1 MTVQIQFIDREEEL
15 DLIGQVIRAQ
25 NTRRIIGIEADGG
38 VGKTRLLQEI
48 QHLYRNTDIG
58 CKLHLLV
65 ADDILDFDDRANYIP
80 QNVGRRIAQMLGAQA
95 FRPYL
100 RGLLDY
106 HKLEKAGVHYARLQ
120 EAEKLNNQAFVQC
133 FNQVTK
139 KQRVILLLD
148 TIEKLPSNTTY
159 LYEWIK
165 QSENAVWI
173 VVGRNKSEILK
184 WICSEQGEEFLFLE
198 LKDLSPEASRKYLQ
212 AKQRL
217 LHITLEPDLGDK
229 LLVLA
234 QGRPILID
242 LAVEWLARNIPLP
255 WLEQANVT
263 QLENLSTDE
272 KLQKRQEF
280 ECQLVLSIADM
291 RRRMDRLVLAMAYV
305 FYPFTVDMLVGL
317 LRLSQTEAE
326 ILFQKAQTYVFVKQL
341 PDGRITLHDE
351 MRRMVET
358 YVWTKVDPSSRRKQR
373 YSLFAIKYLEQQEQ
387 SLKEQIERL
396 KTTQDSQALQ
406 VQEEEIE
413 LANSIHRQTLER
425 ELGVVQESLLYHTL
439 FIDIAKGINVFA
451 RLFDEATQAY
461 TFDRREMFYKQIQAY
476 NFDKVL
482 PEHKYIFNSRKIR
495 YLNDVGQ
502 FDEAQALAT
511 GMLSG
516 ELKTDHRLDLL
527 TLSGRSYELS
537 HDLFNALKQYEKA
550 LEICEHY
557 PELARWKGTALSNL
571 GRVTREMRRS
581 DEAFAYY
588 KEALFIAEDPAQI
601 AAILNSMGYVWALQG
616 RYRGA
621 LEYCNKALSI
631 YKTLQQERAIGTTL
645 TTIGEVYR
653 NQGHYEQAINYYNQ
667 ARGYFERENDLIW
680 LARLYSFRGAVYRLQ
695 SNFPKAEVDLRKSLS
710 YNIKA
715 VQPWTYHVLG
725 CVYWNQQQWD
735 AAEAQFRTSDQLAQ
749 EIHDIR
755 SQVNNLVGY
764 AELYFDRW
772 VAFDRKDP
780 QYPAQIWLKAQELED
795 LLEQGYGFEHHR
807 GRMQRTMADVWFYER
822 DYDNAFEAYKEAL
835 TLLGSRLGGYARLND
850 FQDEVNWLAGRIL
863 ELATI
868 GEPQRALA
876 WCQTFREHWGN
887 AKFQMMR
894 QDLLLSM
901 CDVCEIEIKLE
912 LKKVK

>member
-1 MTVQIQFIDREEEL
+1 MITQVPFIDRETEL
-15 DLIGQVIRAQ
+15 TLIDQAIRAQ
-25 NTRRIIGIEADGG
+25 NTRRIIGVQAAGG
-38 VGKTRLLQEI
+38 VGKTRLLQEV
-48 QHLYRNTDIG
+48 QRLYKNTDIG
-58 CKLHLLV
+58 RELNLFV
-65 ADDILDFDDRANYIP
+65 ADDILDFDDRANLIA

-106 HKLEKAGVHYARLQ
+106 QKLEKAGVHYARLQ
-120 EAEKLNNQAFVQC
+120 EAEQLNNQAFVQC

-148 TIEKLPSNTTY
+148 TIEKLSPNTTY
-159 LYEWIK
+159 LFEWIK
-165 QSENAVWI
+165 QTQNVVWVI
-173 VVGRNKSEILK
+173 VGRNKSEILK
-184 WICSEQGEEFLFLE
+184 WICSEQSEELLFLE

-217 LHITLEPDLGDK
+217 LHIALEPDLADK

-242 LAVEWLARNIPLP
+242 LAVELRTQRNLSDWLAVVNAPS
-255 WLEQANVT
+255 LEK
-263 QLENLSTDE
+263 LSVDE
-272 KLQKRQEF
+272 KAQKRQEF
-280 ECQLVLSIADM
+280 ECDLVLSVAETRDPIDW
-291 RRRMDRLVLAMAYV
+291 LILAMAHV
-305 FYPFTVDMLVGL
+305 YPLDADILGEL
-317 LRLSQTEAE
+317 LDLPPTDAEA
-326 ILFQKAQTYVFVKQL
+326 LFQEAQRYVFVKQL

-351 MRRMVET
+351 MWRMVRA
-358 YVWTKVDPSSRRKQR
+358 YVWPEVDPDNDRRQE
-373 YSLFAIKYLEQQEQ
+373 YSKIAVKYFETQEQ
-387 SLKEQIERL
+387 SLKAQIAQLLE
-396 KTTQDSQALQ
+396 SQEPQAPQ
-406 VQEEEIE
+406 SSQEELE
-413 LANSIHRQTLER
+413 LNNSIHRQTLER
-425 ELGVVQESLLYHTL
+425 ELGVVQESLLVHTL
-439 FIDIAKGINVFA
+439 FIDITNGIDVFA
-451 RLFDEATQAY
+451 RLFDEATHAY

-516 ELKTDHRLDLL
+516 ELKTDHRLDIL

-725 CVYWNQQQWD
+725 CVYWNQKQWD

-822 DYDNAFEAYKEAL
+822 DYDKAFEAYKEAL